1 MLVTDLRCNIS
12 MQKILKYE
20 ENQENTS
27 KWSSFIEV
35 TKMFSDDLM
44 SEERKCVD
52 EQKRPDIDSK

>member
-20 ENQENTS
+20 ENQENKS

-35 TKMFSDDLM
+35 IKMFSDDLM

>member
-1 MLVTDLRCNIS
+1 MLVTELRCNIS

-27 KWSSFIEV
+27 RWSSFIEV

>member
-27 KWSSFIEV
+27 RWSSFIEV

>member
-12 MQKILKYE
+12 MQRILKYE

>member
-1 MLVTDLRCNIS
+1 

-27 KWSSFIEV
+27 RWSSFIEV

-52 EQKRPDIDSK
+52 EQKIPDIDSK

>member
-27 KWSSFIEV
+27 KWSSFIELI
-35 TKMFSDDLM
+35 KMFSDDLM

>member
-1 MLVTDLRCNIS
+1 

>member
-1 MLVTDLRCNIS
+1 MVPDLRCNIS